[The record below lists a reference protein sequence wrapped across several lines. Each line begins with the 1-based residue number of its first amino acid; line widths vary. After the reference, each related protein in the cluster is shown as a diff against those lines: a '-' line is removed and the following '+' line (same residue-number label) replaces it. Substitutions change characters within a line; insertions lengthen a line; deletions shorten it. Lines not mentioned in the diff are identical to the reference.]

1 MIPKLLTF
9 LGLLLTTS
17 TGLVAQGEL
26 SAADS
31 SEVANHVITDTEF
44 ARFASVI
51 ERMDSVYRSN
61 PNAFRDL
68 KEGKPELPVALSYLA
83 SRYETHVAMGA
94 ELRRAGITGRE
105 FFLVAIALV
114 TARRNL
120 DLNDSSVADALSATE
135 IANLRLAE
143 CRSQQISR
151 LFTILRTVS

>member
-1 MIPKLLTF
+1 MIPKLL
-9 LGLLLTTS
+9 LVAGLLLTTS

-61 PNAFRDL
+61 PYAFRDL

-94 ELRRAGITGRE
+94 ELRRVGMTGRE
-105 FFLVAIALV
+105 FFLVAAALV
-114 TARRNL
+114 NARRTANS
-120 DLNDSSVADALSATE
+120 NDPSAADGLSATE
-135 IANLRLAE
+135 IANLRLAQ
-143 CRSQQISR
+143 CRSPQISR